1 MNDDYLMHYGIK
13 GMKWGIR
20 RFQNADGSLTAAGKK
35 RYGSGE
41 GTERQKKSVDAKK
54 VAKTAAKVTG
64 AALMAAGVTAAVYYA
79 SKNPTVVKV
88 AAKTIGSVASRSA
101 SNFAKSTVK
110 KGKNYIKESIKGL
123 GKGIAEGAKNAPER
137 MGRAMAEGAAYIAGM
152 YVVGKLIG
160 GARADDMIKSY
171 NAYNKKN
178 KVGKVTSMDD
188 FIKGGHYDNSKDD
201 DED

>member
-1 MNDDYLMHYGIK
+1 MKDDHLAHYGLK
-13 GMKWGIR
+13 GMHWGVR

-41 GTERQKKSVDAKK
+41 SSGATKKK
-54 VAKTAAKVTG
+54 VDGKKIAKTAAKVTG
-64 AALMAAGVTAAVYYA
+64 AALMAATVAGAVYYT

-88 AAKTIGSVASRSA
+88 AAKTIGSVSA
-101 SNFAKSTVK
+101 RATKSFAKKTIK
-110 KGKNYIKESIKGL
+110 KGKDYVKGSV
-123 GKGIAEGAKNAPER
+123 KGFVKGVGEGALNAPER
-137 MGRAMAEGAAYIAGM
+137 MGKAMAEGAAYIAGM
-152 YVVGKLIG
+152 YTVGKLIG

-188 FIKGGHYDNSKDD
+188 FIKGGHYDDPDKDD
-201 DED
+201 D